1 MRRRE
6 FIGILGS
13 TAAWPFA
20 AHAQQDGRMRRI
32 GIFKRGAEADHLIQE
47 QWRALLEGLAQLG
60 WIDGRN
66 VRFEVRVVAE
76 EPDRVRMHAEELV
89 RSAPDVIA
97 VGSLVTTRAL
107 LEWTRTI
114 PIVFA
119 NVGDPVAGGLLKNI
133 ARPEGNA
140 TGITSQYQSIAGKWL
155 ELLKEAAPSITRVAL
170 VFVPGI
176 VAESYFASIDSAA
189 QALGIK
195 AIRTPYRNAAELE
208 RAVEAFAV
216 EPNGGLLM
224 VPPPPSY
231 HRELLKQVAIKY
243 RLPTIYSSKDYIADG
258 GMMSYGGA
266 SIEPYRI
273 AATYIDRILRGA
285 KISELPVQFP
295 TKFELVINLK
305 TAAAIGLTIPESL
318 LFRADEVIK

>member
-1 MRRRE
+1 
-6 FIGILGS
+6 
-13 TAAWPFA
+13 
-20 AHAQQDGRMRRI
+20 MRRI
-32 GIFKRGAEADHLIQE
+32 GILERGPEADRLIQA
-47 QWRALLEGLAQLG
+47 QRRALLEGLAKLG
-60 WIDGRN
+60 WIEGRN
-66 VRFEVRVVAE
+66 ARFEVRVVAE
-76 EPDRVRMHAEELV
+76 EPDRVRTHAEELV
-89 RSAPDVIA
+89 GLAPDVIA

-107 LEWTRTI
+107 LERTRTI

-155 ELLKEAAPSITRVAL
+155 ELLKEAAPNTARVAL

-176 VAESYFASIDSAA
+176 VAESYFPSIDAAA

-195 AIRTPYRNAAELE
+195 AIRTPYRSAAELE
-208 RAVEAFAV
+208 HALEAFAA

-224 VPPPPSY
+224 VPPPPSH
-231 HRELLKQVAIKY
+231 HRELLNQLAIKY
-243 RLPTIYSSKDYIADG
+243 RLPTVYSSKDYTVDG
-258 GMMSYGGA
+258 GMMSYGGG

-305 TAAAIGLTIPESL
+305 TAKAIGLDIPPTL
-318 LFRADEVIK
+318 RARADEVIE

>member
-47 QWRALLEGLAQLG
+47 QWRALLEGLAKLG

-76 EPDRVRMHAEELV
+76 DPDRVRMHAEELV

-243 RLPTIYSSKDYIADG
+243 RLPTMYSSKDYTADG
-258 GMMSYGGA
+258 GMMSYGGG
-266 SIEPYRI
+266 SIEPYRV
-273 AATYIDRILRGA
+273 AATYIDRILRGT

-305 TAAAIGLTIPESL
+305 AAAAIGLTIPESL
-318 LFRADEVIK
+318 LFRADEVIR

>member
-1 MRRRE
+1 
-6 FIGILGS
+6 
-13 TAAWPFA
+13 
-20 AHAQQDGRMRRI
+20 
-32 GIFKRGAEADHLIQE
+32 
-47 QWRALLEGLAQLG
+47 
-60 WIDGRN
+60 
-66 VRFEVRVVAE
+66 
-76 EPDRVRMHAEELV
+76 
-89 RSAPDVIA
+89 
-97 VGSLVTTRAL
+97 
-107 LEWTRTI
+107 
-114 PIVFA
+114 
-119 NVGDPVAGGLLKNI
+119 VAGGLLKNI